1 MWIVRLDQSVGGR
14 AVGEAVGR
22 SVGRGIGPSFVP
34 FVGSV
39 PLSFRWSSVGRLAGR
54 SVDLKFVF
62 SFVRITV
69 TVTNQSFFQG
79 DSLSS
84 ANLDIHIY
92 VRAQFR
98 F

>member
-1 MWIVRLDQSVGGR
+1 MSSSSVDVWIVRLDQSVGGR

-34 FVGSV
+34 LVVG
-39 PLSFRWSSVGRLAGR
+39 WSVGRLAGR
-54 SVDLKFVF
+54 SVDLKFDF

-92 VRAQFR
+92 ARAQFR

>member
-1 MWIVRLDQSVGGR
+1 MWIVRLDQSAGGR

-22 SVGRGIGPSFVP
+22 SV
-34 FVGSV
+34 VGSV

-69 TVTNQSFFQG
+69 TVTDQSFFQG

>member
-1 MWIVRLDQSVGGR
+1 MWIVRLDQSAGGR

-22 SVGRGIGPSFVP
+22 SV
-34 FVGSV
+34 VGSV
-39 PLSFRWSSVGRLAGR
+39 PLSFRWSSIGRLAGR
-54 SVDLKFVF
+54 SVDLKFDF

-92 VRAQFR
+92 ARAQFR
-98 F
+98 FNENLEN